1 MSLIGKHLNE
11 DVWYKFNLMV
21 NIKKI
26 MKISYSNNIGK
37 FGYFFGHNVR
47 RYFSGIFF
55 VFKDIVLEKGNK
67 KVI

>member
-1 MSLIGKHLNE
+1 
-11 DVWYKFNLMV
+11 
-21 NIKKI
+21 